1 MTKKFKQRFYMA
13 VLFFAPF
20 SLLADDDVKTPVAKI
35 LGVLTILAF
44 TSCIGF
50 FLDGLWQWKSG
61 GNYIRDII
69 IIVVIAASFIICKL
83 IFTAFGLGEAVV
95 NPSF

>member
-1 MTKKFKQRFYMA
+1 MTKKFKQKLYLA
-13 VLFFAPF
+13 ILFLAPF
-20 SLLADDDVKTPVAKI
+20 SLMADDDVKTPVAKI
-35 LGVLTILAF
+35 LGFLTTMAF
-44 TSCIGF
+44 ASCIGF
-50 FLDGLWQWKSG
+50 FIDGLWQWKSG

-95 NPSF
+95 NPTF

>member
-1 MTKKFKQRFYMA
+1 MTKKFKQRLYMA
-13 VLFFAPF
+13 LLFFAPF
-20 SLLADDDVKTPVAKI
+20 SLMADDDVKTPVAKI
-35 LGVLTILAF
+35 LGVITTMAF
-44 TSCIGF
+44 LSCIGF
-50 FLDGLWQWKSG
+50 FLDGLWQWKNG

-95 NPSF
+95 NPTF